1 MAEIVNSIVDAIGQT
16 PLVRLNRLDAG
27 LPGNVAVK
35 LEFYN
40 PAGSVK
46 DRIGRAII
54 DAAEEAGAL
63 KPGGTIVEGTSGN
76 TGIALAMVG
85 AARGYNVVLTMPE
98 TMSAERRVLLRAY
111 GAKIVLT
118 PGTDGMRGA
127 VEKAQEIVA
136 TTDNAILA
144 SQFSNEANPAIHYK
158 TTGPE
163 IWDATDGKIDIFVS
177 GIGTGG
183 TISGAGKYL
192 KEKNPNLQIVA
203 VEPQDSPLLS
213 EGRVGPHKIQG
224 LGANFVPDTLDREIY
239 DSVIAVSGEE
249 AIRTSRALAT
259 QEGIL
264 GGISSGA
271 AVYAAL
277 EEAKK
282 SENKDK
288 LIVAVVP
295 DFGERY
301 ISTLYLYGTLRRYP
315 WLTFLKK
322 QRPTLPFAT
331 VLWGVSSAQRR
342 IGNFSILL

>member
-1 MAEIVNSIVDAIGQT
+1 MAKIVNSIVEAIGET
-16 PLVRLNRLDAG
+16 PLVRLNRLDEG

-54 DAAEEAGAL
+54 DAAEESGAL

-85 AARGYNVVLTMPE
+85 AARGYRVILTMPE

-111 GAKIVLT
+111 GAQIVLT
-118 PGTDGMRGA
+118 PGTEGMRGA
-127 VEKAQEIVA
+127 VEKAKEIVA
-136 TTDNAILA
+136 NTENAILA

-163 IWDATDGKIDIFVS
+163 IWEATDGKVDIFVA

-183 TISGAGKYL
+183 TISGSGKYL
-192 KEKNPNLQIVA
+192 KEQNPNIKVVA
-203 VEPQDSPLLS
+203 VEPKDSPLLS

-224 LGANFVPDTLDREIY
+224 LGANFVPETLDRRIY
-239 DSVIAVSGEE
+239 DSVTAVSAED
-249 AIRTSRALAT
+249 AMRTSRQLAT

-271 AVYAAL
+271 AVWAAL

-288 LIVAVVP
+288 LIVAIVP

-301 ISTLYLYGTLRRYP
+301 ISTALYEDIRG
-315 WLTFLKK
+315 
-322 QRPTLPFAT
+322 
-331 VLWGVSSAQRR
+331 
-342 IGNFSILL
+342 

>member
-1 MAEIVNSIVDAIGQT
+1 MTKILNSIVEATGQT
-16 PLVRLNRLDAG
+16 PLVKLNRLDEG

-54 DAAEEAGAL
+54 DAAEKSGAL

-85 AARGYNVVLTMPE
+85 AARGYRVILTMPE

-111 GAKIVLT
+111 GAQIVLT
-118 PGTDGMRGA
+118 PGTEGMRGA
-127 VEKAQEIVA
+127 VEKAKEIVA
-136 TTDNAILA
+136 TTENAILA
-144 SQFSNEANPAIHYK
+144 SQFTNEANPAIHYN

-163 IWDATDGKIDIFVS
+163 IWEATDGKVDIFVA

-183 TISGAGKYL
+183 TISGTGKYL
-192 KEKNPNLQIVA
+192 KEQNPNVKVVA
-203 VEPQDSPLLS
+203 VEPKDSPLLS

-224 LGANFVPDTLDREIY
+224 LGANFVPETLDRGVY
-239 DSVIAVSGEE
+239 DSVTPVSAED
-249 AIRTSRALAT
+249 AMRTSRLLAT

-271 AVYAAL
+271 AVWAAL

-288 LIVAVVP
+288 LIVAIVP

-301 ISTLYLYGTLRRYP
+301 ISTALYEDIRG
-315 WLTFLKK
+315 
-322 QRPTLPFAT
+322 
-331 VLWGVSSAQRR
+331 
-342 IGNFSILL
+342 

>member
-1 MAEIVNSIVDAIGQT
+1 MAQIVNSIVDAIGQT
-16 PLVRLNRLDAG
+16 PLVRLNRLSEG
-27 LPGNVAVK
+27 LPGNIAVK

-85 AARGYNVVLTMPE
+85 AARGYNVILTMPE

-118 PGTDGMRGA
+118 PGTDGMKGA
-127 VEKAQEIVA
+127 VEKAKEIVES
-136 TTDNAILA
+136 TDNAVLA

-192 KEKNPNLQIVA
+192 KEKNPNLKIVA

-224 LGANFVPDTLDREIY
+224 LGANFVPDTLNRDIY
-239 DSVIAVSGEE
+239 DAVIAVSGEE

-259 QEGIL
+259 EEGIL

-271 AVYAAL
+271 AVYAAI

-301 ISTLYLYGTLRRYP
+301 ISTVLYEDIRG
-315 WLTFLKK
+315 
-322 QRPTLPFAT
+322 
-331 VLWGVSSAQRR
+331 
-342 IGNFSILL
+342 

>member
-1 MAEIVNSIVDAIGQT
+1 MAHIVNSIVDAIGQT
-16 PLVRLNRLDAG
+16 PLVRLNRLTEG

-54 DAAEEAGAL
+54 DTAEQSGAL

-85 AARGYNVVLTMPE
+85 AARGYRVILTMPE

-111 GAKIVLT
+111 GAQIVLT
-118 PGTDGMRGA
+118 PGTDGMKGA

-136 TTDNAILA
+136 ATDNAILA

-158 TTGPE
+158 STGPE
-163 IWDATDGKIDIFVS
+163 IWEASEGKVDIFVS

-192 KEKNPNLQIVA
+192 KEQNPNLKIVA
-203 VEPQDSPLLS
+203 VEPKDSPLLS

-224 LGANFVPDTLDREIY
+224 LGANFVPDTLDRDIY
-239 DSVIAVSGEE
+239 DSVIAVTGED

-259 QEGIL
+259 EEGIL

-271 AVYAAL
+271 SVYAAL

-301 ISTLYLYGTLRRYP
+301 ISTVLYEDIRG
-315 WLTFLKK
+315 
-322 QRPTLPFAT
+322 
-331 VLWGVSSAQRR
+331 
-342 IGNFSILL
+342 

>member
-85 AARGYNVVLTMPE
+85 AARGYNVILTMPE

-203 VEPQDSPLLS
+203 VGPQDSPLLS

-301 ISTLYLYGTLRRYP
+301 ISTVLYEDIRG
-315 WLTFLKK
+315 
-322 QRPTLPFAT
+322 
-331 VLWGVSSAQRR
+331 
-342 IGNFSILL
+342 